1 MAENNQL
8 LQKKQVLGW
17 VSLFRDCSSEIL
29 DEIASSLE
37 ELEFDKNQVVFNK
50 GDHLHALYIIAKGR
64 VKVHDGEYLFAEF
77 GEKDFFGEYS
87 LIDASIR
94 SASVTTLERTQLFML
109 HKSKFDQ
116 LVDQN
121 PPFARS
127 IMEALIARLRKYN
140 VIEEK
145 LAQKSNEL
153 REEKA
158 RIEQRKQELE
168 NLNATKDKFFSVI
181 AHDLKNPFNTIIGL
195 AELMLYRFDSYSTEK
210 LKEFVTQIYNY
221 STHTY
226 TLLDNMLQW
235 ARSQTRQLEV
245 QPEEIDVFELIQ
257 DNINLLQNKAEEKKI
272 QLEKDIQE
280 EAVKAFG
287 DENMINTVIRNLI
300 SNAIKFTPE
309 QGKVIIHTRPQDHH
323 WLYLAVIDNG
333 VGIARENISKL
344 FDLNTG
350 YTTHG
355 THSEK
360 GTGLG
365 LILCK
370 EFVQMN
376 GGEIGVESEENKGST
391 FWITIP
397 RDKSTGEKHQKS
409 HSQTYENL

>member
-1 MAENNQL
+1 
-8 LQKKQVLGW
+8 
-17 VSLFRDCSSEIL
+17 
-29 DEIASSLE
+29 
-37 ELEFDKNQVVFNK
+37 
-50 GDHLHALYIIAKGR
+50 
-64 VKVHDGEYLFAEF
+64 
-77 GEKDFFGEYS
+77 
-87 LIDASIR
+87 
-94 SASVTTLERTQLFML
+94 
-109 HKSKFDQ
+109 
-116 LVDQN
+116 
-121 PPFARS
+121 
-127 IMEALIARLRKYN
+127 
-140 VIEEK
+140 
-145 LAQKSNEL
+145 
-153 REEKA
+153 
-158 RIEQRKQELE
+158 
-168 NLNATKDKFFSVI
+168 
-181 AHDLKNPFNTIIGL
+181 
-195 AELMLYRFDSYSTEK
+195 
-210 LKEFVTQIYNY
+210 
-221 STHTY
+221 
-226 TLLDNMLQW
+226 MLQW

-245 QPEEIDVFELIQ
+245 QPEEIDVSELIQ